1 MRAHARNKTKPM
13 PPCEP
18 SVTSFGRSSMRCT
31 SPTSVR
37 AGRHQAPSNQWLP
50 ARRAI
55 VMTPELNSRPHLALV
70 GRLNEKGQQ
79 SRVLH
84 MPERALRLNGPSL
97 EIVERCDGKRTV
109 REIISELQEIYSK
122 DEPKKVDGDILGYLA
137 LLNDQRALDFTSDQA
152 DRSANAK

>member
-37 AGRHQAPSNQWLP
+37 SGRHQAPSNQWLP

-55 VMTPELNSRPHLALV
+55 VMTPELNSRPHLAL
-70 GRLNEKGQQ
+70 GCRLNEKGQQ

-122 DEPKKVDGDILGYLA
+122 AEPQKVADDILSYRAGLHPR
-137 LLNDQRALDFTSDQA
+137 RALVFIPDQA
-152 DRSANAK
+152 DRSTSAT